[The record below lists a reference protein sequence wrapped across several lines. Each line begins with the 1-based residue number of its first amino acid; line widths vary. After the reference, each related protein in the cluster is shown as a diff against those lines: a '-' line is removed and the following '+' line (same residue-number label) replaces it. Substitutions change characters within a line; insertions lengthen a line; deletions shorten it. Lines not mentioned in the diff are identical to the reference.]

1 LRGIDPLLGKVTVGE
16 GDGGCFFLYHMGLPP
31 FVSVRFWGVRDDFLP
46 AFPQIIHRLCG
57 FFFYPCKIME
67 KNGKTV
73 GKNAQKTSTPF
84 VQTNKP
90 LYKK

>member
-1 LRGIDPLLGKVTVGE
+1 MGA
-16 GDGGCFFLYHMGLPP
+16 FFIVSHGALSFP
-31 FVSVRFWGVRDDFLP
+31 FVCFLAVRDDFLP
-46 AFPQIIHRLCG
+46 AFPQIIHRLRE
-57 FFFYPCKIME
+57 FLVYPCKIME

-73 GKNAQKTSTPF
+73 VKNAQKTGMLF